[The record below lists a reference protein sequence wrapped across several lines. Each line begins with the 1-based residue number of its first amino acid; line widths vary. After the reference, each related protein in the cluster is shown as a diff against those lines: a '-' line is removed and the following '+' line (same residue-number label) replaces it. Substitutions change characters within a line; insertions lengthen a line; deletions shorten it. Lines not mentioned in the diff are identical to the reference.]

1 MQIVTGKQVGAGTRA
16 NAYVMLVGD
25 KGKTGKLSL
34 RGWFDF
40 LNPISSD
47 TYDNLV
53 VVSDNDLGNVLVVVV
68 GCDGSWFED
77 QWYVSS
83 VSVADV
89 QTKDVGQF
97 PCYHWIGGD
106 DSVTITAKTSEF
118 CMVAMQMILSSA
130 CTGCMYRTLA
140 KISPPFSARTLGIIG
155 DWAYNRERR
164 VLTRIY
170 AHPRPQIEAY

>member
-1 MQIVTGKQVGAGTRA
+1 MRCDNYACTYLTIFAGGKYYYGVQIVTGQQVGAGTRA
-16 NAYVMLVGD
+16 DAYVMLVGD

-83 VSVADV
+83 VSVANV
-89 QTKDVGQF
+89 QTKDIGQF

-106 DSVTITAKTSEF
+106 DSVTITAKTSKF
-118 CMVAMQMILSSA
+118 
-130 CTGCMYRTLA
+130 
-140 KISPPFSARTLGIIG
+140 
-155 DWAYNRERR
+155 W
-164 VLTRIY
+164 
-170 AHPRPQIEAY
+170 